1 MNKIIGGIVLN
12 FKESL
17 IESRNKTTNKNFIS
31 IFSIILVI
39 LNLLCIVLGIFYIKS
54 NKNSALWNILGFCI
68 IATLFMNFLLVY
80 LNSLQLKGDRRIIK
94 LTKLLGYVYLFSVM
108 LGMLGM
114 LIGNVTLS
122 NSYSSDFNEN
132 IYLHFTIYF
141 SYMSIFLIG
150 IIISFINYRD
160 LSFYNNLV
168 INEGKLVK
176 FFKGITKLVCY
187 LILIFG
193 IFSTYVI
200 LSEHDVGN
208 SEVFISEFTVFY
220 GLIFFSATIVILNL
234 KNRDR
239 CKLSYWLVVIIGI
252 SISFICILP
261 LILTPYAIN
270 RADKNFSEAFGSN
283 WGDKIEY
290 NLEKHFLNT
299 PFIIPAY
306 FLGMESKEYTFKKD
320 ILFYQGKDSKGKE
333 IKLYFDAYMP
343 NNKDKYLPGTGS
355 TVIRIHGGAW
365 VSGDKGKLNMLQMN
379 KYLAEKGYTVFDI
392 QYGLSNNSRFTMDLG
407 EPENVRGNFDI
418 DHMVKHIGMFTKYIS
433 EHADEYNANLNSVFI
448 SGGSAGGHL
457 ACATALAVDSGKYN
471 NIFSSKIKIKG
482 LIPFYPANGLPDQG
496 KIYGNKNFMNP
507 KLLVK
512 KDSPPCLIYQG
523 TKDGLVPRKVSIEFK
538 NEYISKGNN
547 RCAILWMP
555 LGSHASDYYFP
566 GQYNQIFL
574 YYMERFMYIYK

>member
-1 MNKIIGGIVLN
+1 MN

-17 IESRNKTTNKNFIS
+17 IKSRNEITDKTANKNSVS
-31 IFSIILVI
+31 IFSIILVT
-39 LNLLCIVLGIFYIKS
+39 LNLLCIVLGIFYIKL
-54 NKNSALWNILGFCI
+54 NKNSAMWNILGLCI

-94 LTKLLGYVYLFSVM
+94 LTKLLGYVYLFSVI

-132 IYLHFTIYF
+132 IYLYFTIYF
-141 SYMSIFLIG
+141 SYMSIFIIG
-150 IIISFINYRD
+150 IIISFINYRN
-160 LSFYNNLV
+160 LSFYNNPV
-168 INEGKLVK
+168 SNYGKLIK
-176 FFKGITKLVCY
+176 FFRGSIKLVCY
-187 LILIFG
+187 LTLIFG
-193 IFSTYVI
+193 IFAAYVI
-200 LSEHDVGN
+200 LSEQDVGN

-220 GLIFFSATIVILNL
+220 GFIFFSATIVILNL

-239 CKLSYWLVVIIGI
+239 RKLSYWVVVIIGI
-252 SISFICILP
+252 SISFICMLP
-261 LILTPYAIN
+261 LILTPYAIS
-270 RADKNFSEAFGSN
+270 RANKDFSEAFGAN
-283 WGDKIEY
+283 WRDKIEY
-290 NLEKHFLNT
+290 NLEKYFLST

-306 FLGMESKEYTFKKD
+306 FLGMESKDYTFKKD
-320 ILFYQGKDSKGKE
+320 ILFHQGKDSKGKE

-343 NNKDKYLPGTGS
+343 NNKDKNLPGTGS

-392 QYGLSNNSRFTMDLG
+392 QYGLSNNSSFTMDLG
-407 EPENVRGNFDI
+407 EPENVRGDFNI
-418 DHMVKHIGMFTKYIS
+418 DDMVKHIGIFTKYIAN
-433 EHADEYNANLNSVFI
+433 HAGEYDANLNSVFI

-457 ACATALAVDSGKYN
+457 ACAAALAIDSGKYN
-471 NIFSSKIKIKG
+471 NLFTPKIKIKG

-496 KIYGNKNFMNP
+496 KIYGNKNFMHP
-507 KLLVK
+507 KHLVK

-523 TKDGLVPRKVSIEFK
+523 TKDGLVPKRVSIEFK
-538 NEYISKGNN
+538 NEYISKDNN

-566 GQYNQIFL
+566 GQYNQVFL